1 MFTKKE
7 LERIRYLTEELKM
20 WQEEAYSLSGIDS
33 TKPTPKNR
41 RISDPTG
48 DKVAD
53 TDKIIEEKK
62 KEIQQKRKEII
73 EYICGIDD
81 SLVRQIVKY
90 RCVNLMTWNDIA
102 GCIGG
107 GNTADSV
114 RKIYER
120 YLLSTMSGKDV
131 I

>member
-20 WQEEAYSLSGIDS
+20 WQEEAYTLSGIDN
-33 TKPTPKNR
+33 TKPKPKNR

-53 TDKIIEEKK
+53 TEKIIEAKL
-62 KEIQQKRKEII
+62 KEIQRKRKEII

-90 RCVNLMTWNDIA
+90 RCVNLMTWSDIA

-120 YLLSTMSGKDV
+120 YLLSTMSDKDV